1 MCLGFDPW
9 ETGQSE
15 LKINLMTEQTK
26 VGDLLFMKYKI
37 QKPIFEL
44 AIDET
49 MLRDDQDVKDFMKKQ
64 EEAMIKARIEHEKK
78 YELSD
83 D

>member
-1 MCLGFDPW
+1 MSLGFDPW
-9 ETGQSE
+9 ETGQTE
-15 LKINLMTEQTK
+15 LRINLMTEQTK

-44 AIDET
+44 AIDEIS
-49 MLRDDQDVKDFMKKQ
+49 LRDNQEVKDFIQKQ
-64 EEAMIKARIEHEKK
+64 EEAMIKARLEHEKK